1 MTAENK
7 WVCDEMYCTN
17 KWVCD
22 EMYCTNKWDTFKCI
36 VSGLIELYKLRD
48 ITELQNKACLID
60 KIICYWKDYY
70 DFHPLFNQ
78 DVEFTYA
85 CVEFEYKL
93 ECLRS
98 FMDKIRGQQITVM
111 EIVQFGSHESEI
123 FRAVSRIPSL
133 VYHIENNIDQ
143 NLKEKFITRMHEYA
157 YQNHQTNA
165 HKINVAE
172 LIRNNF
178 H

>member
-7 WVCDEMYCTN
+7 WDCDKMYCTN

-22 EMYCTNKWDTFKCI
+22 EMYCNNNLDTFNCI

-93 ECLRS
+93 KCLRS
-98 FMDKIRGQQITVM
+98 FIDKIHGQQITIM
-111 EIVQFGSHESEI
+111 EIAQFGSHKFEV

-133 VYHIENNIDQ
+133 VYHIAKKIDQ
-143 NLKEKFITRMHEYA
+143 NLKERFITRMHECV
-157 YQNHQTNA
+157 YQAHQTNA
-165 HKINVAE
+165 RKINIAE
-172 LIRNNF
+172 WIRNNF